1 MDHNAGG
8 DAKGMHGRPLGRGLE
23 DVSHLFLSQ
32 KPSDATTGR
41 STPVLLPEPES
52 SASHGPHGNV
62 VVLRPMQ
69 VTRDRLFAI
78 LPLDWSET
86 LEEGLRTIDAKM
98 PCYPC
103 GEIDLLAVDRLN
115 KLTIIDF
122 DTTLNDGLLL
132 RSLAHFDWIA
142 HNMLSVRRMCPAQ
155 GIDFSLPPRLIL
167 LAPQFSPLLRG
178 MMRQLTRPQIH
189 LVRYHAVET
198 PAGPGILFEPV
209 TGE

>member
-1 MDHNAGG
+1 
-8 DAKGMHGRPLGRGLE
+8 
-23 DVSHLFLSQ
+23 
-32 KPSDATTGR
+32 
-41 STPVLLPEPES
+41 
-52 SASHGPHGNV
+52 
-62 VVLRPMQ
+62 MQ

-86 LEEGLRTIDAKM
+86 LEEGLRTIDAKI